1 MVYVIDTQPQLIS
14 PPTTGLE
21 AAVGNTPLFP
31 LQRLN
36 RDISPRVQVFGKAE
50 WFNPGGSVKARPAL
64 SIIQSALAGDCL
76 VPGKR
81 LLDSTS
87 GNMGIAY
94 ATFGASFGIPVTLAV
109 PSNASPE
116 RIKILRAL
124 GAELILTDPLEG
136 TDGALK
142 VARQMAEEEPQRY
155 YYADQY
161 NNSANWRAHFNT
173 TGPEIVYQTA
183 GRITHFVAGLGTSGT
198 LTGVARYLRGI
209 NPQVEIIAVQPDGPF
224 HGLEGLKHMQTALQ
238 PGIYD
243 ASVPDRI
250 IEISTETAYAYARS
264 LAQREGLFVGVSAGA
279 ATAAAVQVASAL
291 DEGTVVTI
299 LPDAG
304 YKYLSEDLWE
314 APV

>member
-1 MVYVIDTQPQLIS
+1 LI
-14 PPTTGLE
+14 
-21 AAVGNTPLFP
+21 
-31 LQRLN
+31 
-36 RDISPRVQVFGKAE
+36 
-50 WFNPGGSVKARPAL
+50 
-64 SIIQSALAGDCL
+64 
-76 VPGKR
+76 PGKR

-94 ATFGASFGIPVTLAV
+94 ATFGASLGIPVTLAL

-136 TDGALK
+136 SDGAIQ
-142 VARQMAEEEPQRY
+142 VARQMAEDDPGRY

-161 NNSANWRAHFNT
+161 NNPSNWRAHFNT

-183 GRITHFVAGLGTSGT
+183 GRVTHLVAGLGTSGT
-198 LTGVARYLRGI
+198 LTGVAHYLRGF

-243 ASVPDRI
+243 ASVPDRVL
-250 IEISTETAYAYARS
+250 EISTETAYAYVRS
-264 LAQREGLFVGVSAGA
+264 LARQEGLFVGVSAGA
-279 ATAAAVQVASAL
+279 AVAAAVQVALVL
-291 DEGTVVTI
+291 DDGIVVTI

-304 YKYLSEDLWE
+304 TKYLSEDLWE

>member
-1 MVYVIDTQPQLIS
+1 MVYVIDAHPLIQS

-21 AAVGNTPLFP
+21 AAVGDTPLFP
-31 LQRLN
+31 LRRLN
-36 RDISPRVQVFGKAE
+36 RDISPRVQLFGKAE

-64 SIIQSALAGDCL
+64 SIIQSALEGDCL
-76 VPGKR
+76 APGKR

-94 ATFGASFGIPVTLAV
+94 ATFGASFGIPVTLV
-109 PSNASPE
+109 LPSNASPE

-124 GAELILTDPLEG
+124 GAELVLTDPLEG
-136 TDGALK
+136 TDGASQ
-142 VARQMAEEEPQRY
+142 VAQQMVEDEPQRY

-161 NNSANWRAHFNT
+161 NNPANWRAHFKT

-198 LTGVARYLRGI
+198 LTGVGRHLRQF

-224 HGLEGLKHMQTALQ
+224 HGLEGLKHMQTTLR
-238 PGIYD
+238 PGVYD
-243 ASVPDRI
+243 ASLPDRT
-250 IEISTETAYAYARS
+250 IEISTETAYEYARS
-264 LAQREGLFVGVSAGA
+264 LARQEGLFVGVSAGA
-279 ATAAAVQVASAL
+279 AVAAADQVAAAL
-291 DEGTVVTI
+291 DEGTIVTV

-314 APV
+314 VAS

>member
-1 MVYVIDTQPQLIS
+1 
-14 PPTTGLE
+14 
-21 AAVGNTPLFP
+21 VGNTPLFP

-36 RDISPRVQVFGKAE
+36 SDIPPQVQVLGKAE

-76 VPGKR
+76 VASKR

-94 ATFGASFGIPVTLAV
+94 ATLGASFGIPVTLSL

-136 TDGALK
+136 TDGAIQ
-142 VARQMAEEEPQRY
+142 VARQMAEDEPDRY

-161 NNSANWRAHFNT
+161 NNPANWRAHFNT
-173 TGPEIVYQTA
+173 TGPEILHQTA

-198 LTGVARYLRGI
+198 LTGVAKHLRQF

-250 IEISTETAYAYARS
+250 VEIPTEIAYATVRS
-264 LAQREGLFVGVSAGA
+264 LARQEGLFVGVSAGA
-279 ATAAAVQVASAL
+279 AVAAAVQVAASL

-304 YKYLSEDLWE
+304 YKYLSEDFWE
-314 APV
+314 GQS